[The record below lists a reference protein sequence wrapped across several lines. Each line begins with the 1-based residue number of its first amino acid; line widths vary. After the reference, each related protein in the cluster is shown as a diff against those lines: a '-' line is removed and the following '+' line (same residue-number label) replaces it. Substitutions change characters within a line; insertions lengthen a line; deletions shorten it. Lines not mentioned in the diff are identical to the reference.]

1 MMRVEAI
8 KKYYESERERI
19 ISRHRHQSGG
29 GYVSGREIMQ
39 EHTRLADT
47 VIRRLVRSCIEDA
60 ILPKDAAL
68 TMVALGG
75 YGREELNPHS
85 DIDLLI
91 LYDRSGFPEPALEGT
106 AKRVVTDL
114 WDVGFEVGNVARTI
128 SECRQAAAEDGE
140 SRTAMLEARYIL
152 GDQELYKKFE
162 REIKTRAMRKGAN
175 RYILNRIED
184 WQKDLGNPNRT
195 LYVQEPHIK
204 EGVGGLREAHISK
217 WISRVRF
224 DLQEIPELASNGILP
239 KSAVDDYESALDF
252 LWRVRNELHYIA
264 GRRSDVLSFQFQE
277 RVAKALGYEDSKRHL
292 AEERLMQDYFLH
304 ARWIHECARMVILQ
318 SRREPTWISRK
329 MDTINAKPLTSGLII
344 LREKI
349 RFKQGALEEA
359 LKSGDAAL
367 LVMEMFYRRAE
378 LDILISVASRKQIV
392 ETLHRVGPKFGAC
405 LRTQNRFLELLE
417 LPNGVGDA
425 LRDMHNLGV
434 LSAMVP
440 EFEGLRSLVRYDHY
454 HKYTTDEHT
463 LTAVSNLDDR
473 IVETAQK
480 NGELLPVL
488 SALNPEERV
497 SLRLGM
503 LLHDIGKGAP
513 GELGHV
519 ERGMPLTNRILTRLR
534 TLRDGQRDDV
544 MFLVEKHHL
553 KSNTAQRR
561 NLDDPAVVERY
572 TEEIGSLKRARML
585 YLLTY
590 GDIRAVDP
598 ELWTGWSAALLHKLY
613 AQTERC
619 LRGEALVSPGQ
630 LAALAEASVERL
642 GEEWKERVHEHFR
655 LMGGGRMPFYSIR
668 EIAEQAQAV
677 DEFAG
682 GASCALRIFS
692 ESEAYSTAV
701 FAAKDRIGMF
711 ADLAGALTATGVE
724 ILSAD
729 LNSRSDGAAV
739 DTLHFSGDE
748 TDGLKEQIVEAFE
761 QAQRGELD
769 IDGHIEDRR
778 RRGSQKHRTAHTPP
792 MARFNNDDSADYT
805 IIDVRA
811 ADRIGLLYTI
821 AKTLSDAHLD
831 ISLAKISTAAY
842 RSVCIFYVAD
852 ETGAKVQDRERLEA
866 AVNALH
872 EALENGAES

>member
-1 MMRVEAI
+1 MMRVESI
-8 KKYYESERERI
+8 KKYRDSEWERI
-19 ISRHRHQSGG
+19 ASRHRHHSGG

-47 VIRRLVRSCIEDA
+47 IIRRLVRSCVEDD
-60 ILPKDAAL
+60 ILQKNVPL

-91 LYDRSGFPEPALEGT
+91 LYDCPRPEIEGT

-114 WDVGFEVGNVARTI
+114 WDVGFDVGNVARTI
-128 SECRQAAAEDGE
+128 PECRQAAAEDGE
-140 SRTAMLEARYIL
+140 SRTAMLEARYIM
-152 GDQELYKKFE
+152 GDQELYKQFE

-184 WQKDLGNPNRT
+184 WRQDLGNPERT

-224 DLQEIPELASNGILP
+224 GLWEIPALAHSGILP
-239 KSAVDDYESALDF
+239 KIAVDDYESALDF

-264 GRRSDVLSFQFQE
+264 KRRSDVLSFQFQE
-277 RVAKALGYEDSKRHL
+277 RVAKALGYEDSRRKL

-304 ARWIHECARMVILQ
+304 ARWIHECAQMVILQ

-329 MDTINAKPLTSGLII
+329 MDKVSSKPLAPGLIV
-344 LREKI
+344 LRERI
-349 RFKQGALEEA
+349 RFEQGALEEA
-359 LKSGDAAL
+359 LKTGDAAL

-378 LDILISVASRKQIV
+378 MDTPISVASRKQIV

-405 LRTQNRFLELLE
+405 LRTQNRFLELLA

-434 LSAMVP
+434 LTAMAP

-454 HKYTTDEHT
+454 HKFTTDVHT
-463 LTAVSNLDDR
+463 LAAVSNLDDR
-473 IVETAQK
+473 VVETAQK

-488 SALNPEERV
+488 SALNPDERV

-513 GELGHV
+513 GDMGHV
-519 ERGMPLTNRILTRLR
+519 ERGMPLANRALGRLR
-534 TLRDGQRDDV
+534 PLRDAQRNDV

-561 NLDDPAVVERY
+561 NLDDPAVIERY

-598 ELWTGWSAALLHKLY
+598 DLWTDWSATLLHKLY

-655 LMGGGRMPFYSIR
+655 LMSGGRMPFYSIR
-668 EIAEQAQAV
+668 EIAEQTLAV
-677 DEFAG
+677 DEFAR

-692 ESEAYSTAV
+692 ESEAYSTAI

-711 ADLAGALTATGVE
+711 ADLAAALTATGVE
-724 ILSAD
+724 VLSAD
-729 LNSRSDGAAV
+729 LNSRSDGPAV
-739 DTLHFSGDE
+739 DTLHFSGGE
-748 TDGLKEQIVEAFE
+748 TEGLKDQIVEAFE

-769 IDGHIEDRR
+769 IKEHIQELRQRD
-778 RRGSQKHRTAHTPP
+778 SQKHRTAHTPP
-792 MARFNNDDSADYT
+792 EARFNNDDSADYT
-805 IIDVRA
+805 IIDVQSAKRV
-811 ADRIGLLYTI
+811 GLLYTI
-821 AKTLSDAHLD
+821 AKTLSDANLN

-842 RSVCIFYVAD
+842 RSVCVFYVAD
-852 ETGAKVQDRERLEA
+852 ETGAKVQDSERIEA

-872 EALENGAES
+872 QALESGD